1 MNDELL
7 LEYFKLTKTSEGSI
21 VLDKTGE
28 VGVAPVSGGGAGSSN
43 KEKELLSEIIEKF
56 NKKFGTD
63 FTKINRVV
71 SEFANDMMAD
81 EQIANAGKEGDKTA
95 FKTLFDKK
103 FMNMAMNRYEE
114 TTKESQ
120 ETDSFFVGLFE
131 NEDKLKAF
139 KKMLL
144 DFVYNTLRDK

>member
-1 MNDELL
+1 
-7 LEYFKLTKTSEGSI
+7 
-21 VLDKTGE
+21 
-28 VGVAPVSGGGAGSSN
+28 
-43 KEKELLSEIIEKF
+43 
-56 NKKFGTD
+56 
-63 FTKINRVV
+63 
-71 SEFANDMMAD
+71 MMAD